1 MGVMPMSEDIDKTA
15 SRRPIKQEYRARQTD
30 RPVEGGAPQ
39 VPRRVQGSGQR
50 RAPQG
55 KPSPNR
61 ARTSSQQQ
69 RRKQSAPAPQR
80 RRKGAA
86 PARHATPPS
95 QRKAQ
100 KQGVRVPLALFV
112 VVLVACIV
120 GSVLVTR
127 AVLIGQVREA
137 QSDAAAAQNKAT
149 SLANELEQE
158 RNRGKTQ
165 NSTGTANATGDNAT
179 NAASTEG
186 VESPWITNGK
196 FSSGDATLDQE
207 VKTYVDGIVDSSTD
221 VDSAAFEM
229 YKSIAWSNYVERENA
244 QKPSGKD
251 WRIQY
256 AKQYYENDC
265 SGNCYEFSAFL
276 MYCLRYM
283 GYADAKAEGAEIE
296 LQSGNWGDHAIVY
309 VTNKD
314 GSSCICDTARGTNA
328 WMIPS
333 TSYNL
338 KIVDF
343 ENA

>member
-1 MGVMPMSEDIDKTA
+1 MSDDMGQTA
-15 SRRPIKQEYRARQTD
+15 SRKPIQQERRARQTD
-30 RPVEGGAPQ
+30 RPVSGVPQ
-39 VPRRVQGSGQR
+39 APRRAQGQGQ
-50 RAPQG
+50 Q
-55 KPSPNR
+55 R
-61 ARTSSQQQ
+61 ARQGQHAAQKSRGGSQQ
-69 RRKQSAPAPQR
+69 RRTQSSNVPQR
-80 RRKGAA
+80 RRRSSV
-86 PARHATPPS
+86 PARHASPPS
-95 QRKAQ
+95 QQRQRAK
-100 KQGVRVPLALFV
+100 KPGVRVPLALFV
-112 VVLVACIV
+112 VALVLCVV
-120 GSVLVTR
+120 GSVLITR
-127 AVLIGQVREA
+127 AIMIGEVREA
-137 QSDAAAAQNKAT
+137 RSEATAAQNKVT

-158 RNRGKTQ
+158 RKNAKAT
-165 NSTGTANATGDNAT
+165 SATGTTTTEADGKKDTATG
-179 NAASTEG
+179 EG
-186 VESPWITNGK
+186 VESPWITDGK
-196 FSSGDATLDQE
+196 FSSGDATLDEE
-207 VKTYVDGIVDSSTD
+207 VKAYVDGIVDSSMD

-229 YKSIAWSNYVERENA
+229 YKSIAWSNYVERDSA

-251 WRIQY
+251 WRTQF
-256 AKQYYENDC
+256 ARQYYENDC

-276 MYCLRYM
+276 SYCLRYM